1 MDTWTDRLSEY
12 LDDTLAGSERAA
24 LDAHLA
30 GCAACRA
37 TLDELR
43 RVVARARGLEDR
55 PPAADLWPGIA
66 ERIGV
71 SPDVVSLSAR
81 RRARRIALSVPQLIA
96 AGIALV
102 LVGGTAVRLALPRVP
117 RAAVAFDGARPGS
130 ATVVSWAGPAISASD
145 SAVLELRAALA
156 IGRSSG
162 QIDAATV
169 RVLEQ
174 SLMTIDSAVTQARR
188 ALDTDPNSLYLHQHL
203 AETLRRKSQ
212 FLRRATTLVSART

>member
-30 GCAACRA
+30 GCVACRA

-71 SPDVVSLSAR
+71 SAEVVSLAAR
-81 RRARRIALSVPQLIA
+81 RRARRISFSVPQLVA
-96 AGIALV
+96 VSIALA
-102 LVGGTAVRLALPRVP
+102 LVGGAAVRLAVPHGPRGSLPQT
-117 RAAVAFDGARPGS
+117 ARPVL
-130 ATVVSWAGPAISASD
+130 AAPASWAGPAITASD
-145 SAVLELRAALA
+145 SAVLELRAALD
-156 IGRSSG
+156 IGRRTG
-162 QIDAATV
+162 QIDSATV

-174 SLMTIDSAVTQARR
+174 SLAAIDSAVTQARR
-188 ALDTDPNSLYLHQHL
+188 ALDTDPNSMYLHQHL

-212 FLRRATTLVSART
+212 FLRRATTLVSARI

>member
-30 GCAACRA
+30 GCVACRA

-71 SPDVVSLSAR
+71 SAEVVSLAAR
-81 RRARRIALSVPQLIA
+81 RRARRISFSVPQLVA
-96 AGIALV
+96 VSIALA
-102 LVGGTAVRLALPRVP
+102 LVGGAAVRLAVPHGSRGSLPQT
-117 RAAVAFDGARPGS
+117 ARPVL
-130 ATVVSWAGPAISASD
+130 AAPASWAGPAITASD
-145 SAVLELRAALA
+145 SAVLELRAALD
-156 IGRSSG
+156 IGRRTG
-162 QIDAATV
+162 QIDSATV

-174 SLMTIDSAVTQARR
+174 SLAAIDSAVTQARR
-188 ALDTDPNSLYLHQHL
+188 ALDTDPNSMYLHQHL

-212 FLRRATTLVSART
+212 FLRRATTLVSARI

>member
-12 LDDTLAGSERAA
+12 VDGTLSGSERAA
-24 LDAHLA
+24 LEAHLA
-30 GCAACRA
+30 GCAACTT

-71 SPDVVSLSAR
+71 SPDVVPLSAR
-81 RRARRIALSVPQLIA
+81 RRARRLSFSVPQLIA
-96 AGIALV
+96 ASIALA
-102 LVGGTAVRLALPRVP
+102 LVGGAAVRLALPRG
-117 RAAVAFDGARPGS
+117 RAALTLEGSRPGA

-145 SAVLELRAALA
+145 SAVLELRAALDL
-156 IGRSSG
+156 GRRSG
-162 QIDAATV
+162 QIDTATV

-188 ALDTDPNSLYLHQHL
+188 ALDTDPNSVYLHQHL